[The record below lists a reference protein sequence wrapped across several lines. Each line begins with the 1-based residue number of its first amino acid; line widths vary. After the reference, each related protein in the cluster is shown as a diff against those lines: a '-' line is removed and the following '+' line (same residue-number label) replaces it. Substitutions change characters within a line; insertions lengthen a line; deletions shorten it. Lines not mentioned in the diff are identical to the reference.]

1 MSTNIVD
8 EAETAPRMS
17 AALVPTVAWGG
28 DAARKQASVAAA
40 RTALAAG
47 PDVTYSASL
56 KLSSTGQADDPSN
69 VYCAAYGTADPLEL
83 ETRAGLPASTL
94 LLASAAL
101 GACEYWGWSSEG
113 DGRVL
118 RRAGVADDAPIAVL
132 EAIRTG
138 ADPLA
143 LARHYVVD
151 LLRALA
157 AIRDRDGRGLT
168 PDQQALVRKLATLHE
183 EGCTDPAAFRAI
195 RRTAM
200 ATTDAAS
207 GDVATTVLGFAET
220 VAWPLPGLAGELPEF
235 VMRVHF
241 DLRLHLA
248 RERITAAEQAT
259 IDALSARYGVTH
271 KRVDADPTLDVAAEF
286 ANVETSPEYAAVYA
300 PAFVARLEH
309 YERVAAEAYAPF
321 AVDLLIGA
329 FRKA

>member
-1 MSTNIVD
+1 
-8 EAETAPRMS
+8 MS
-17 AALVPTVAWGG
+17 ASQASTVAWGG
-28 DAARKQASVAAA
+28 DAARKQASIEVARA
-40 RTALAAG
+40 ALAAE
-47 PDVTYSASL
+47 PAVTYSPSL
-56 KLSSTGQADDPSN
+56 KLASTGQVHYPSN
-69 VYCAAYGTADPLEL
+69 VYCAAYGTADPLKL
-83 ETRAGLPASTL
+83 EARAGLPASTL

-113 DGRVL
+113 NGRVL
-118 RRAGVADDAPIAVL
+118 RRAGVADDTPIAIL

-138 ADPLA
+138 ADPLSV
-143 LARHYVVD
+143 ARHYVVD

-157 AIRDRDGRGLT
+157 AIRDRDGGSLA
-168 PDQQALVRKLATLHE
+168 PDQQALVCQLATLHE
-183 EGCTDPAAFRAI
+183 EGCTDPVEFRAI
-195 RRTAM
+195 RRTAV

-259 IDALSARYGVTH
+259 IDALSARYGVAH

-286 ANVETSPEYAAVYA
+286 AKVETSPEYAAVYA

-309 YERVAAEAYAPF
+309 YERAAAEAYAPF